1 MQTYLVNGVEMTAQ
15 ELIDCAERK
24 FGCQTRE
31 FVKLT
36 SVAAQVLRE
45 RGVSV
50 IGPLLKQRKENET

>member
-1 MQTYLVNGVEMTAQ
+1 MQAYLVNGVEMTAG
-15 ELIDCAERK
+15 ELIDCALKHGTERK
-24 FGCQTRE
+24 LGCQTKE

-50 IGPLLKQRKENET
+50 IGPC